1 MKFVWRLPESVLA
14 VENRVR
20 PGRRRCFVCTAPS
33 AAAVARESCTFLDPA
48 AVQNCRFFGE
58 KSEKWWQSG
67 GIYWGPL
74 TVQKTED
81 EEGQLIQDCELKTG
95 NISTASVFIL

>member
-33 AAAVARESCTFLDPA
+33 AAAVARESCTFLDSA
-48 AVQNCRFFGE
+48 AVQNCRFWGE
-58 KSEKWWQSG
+58 KCQNWSQSQVVG
-67 GIYWGPL
+67 CGRGEAGCHRDAESKAQVHSHATIRA
-74 TVQKTED
+74 K
-81 EEGQLIQDCELKTG
+81 LK
-95 NISTASVFIL
+95 

>member
-1 MKFVWRLPESVLA
+1 MFWLGVH
-14 VENRVR
+14 RVR

-33 AAAVARESCTFLDPA
+33 AAAAVARESCTFLDPA

-67 GIYWGPL
+67 VGVAAEARPAA
-74 TVQKTED
+74 TEM
-81 EEGQLIQDCELKTG
+81 GSQTQVHSHATIRGKLK
-95 NISTASVFIL
+95 